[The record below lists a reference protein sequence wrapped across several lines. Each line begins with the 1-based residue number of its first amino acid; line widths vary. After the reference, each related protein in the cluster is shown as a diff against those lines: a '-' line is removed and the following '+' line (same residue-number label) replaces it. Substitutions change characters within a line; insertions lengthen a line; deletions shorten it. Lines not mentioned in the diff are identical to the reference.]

1 MSVIDIR
8 DLHYSVQEHFWVKK
22 KPILRGVTLSVEAGE
37 IFGFLGPNGAGK
49 TTTLKSLLGLLVP
62 ERGEARIFGGL
73 ATDPKVRQR
82 VGFMPERAYYPE
94 HLSARELL
102 IGHGLLA
109 GLSKREADKRSE
121 SILEDVGLLHAKNE
135 RLRGFSKGMLQR
147 VGLGQALMGDPE
159 LVVLDEPM
167 SDLDPIGR
175 YDVRAIMLRLR
186 EQKKTVFFSTH
197 ILPDIEALSDRV
209 AMLVKGQVKRVATVH
224 ELLQDT
230 AARIEV
236 VASGVNDT
244 ILHRHTNSPRN
255 DGVVFAVPNTE
266 RANLLIDELRGA
278 GANVLAVHAVRK
290 TLEDVFVEEAQMR
303 PEEVR

>member
-1 MSVIDIR
+1 MSAIEIR

-22 KPILRGVTLSVEAGE
+22 KPILRGVNLSVNEGE

-49 TTTLKSLLGLLVP
+49 TTTLKSLLGLLKP

-73 ATDPKVRQR
+73 AQDPKVRKR

-94 HLSARELL
+94 HLTARELL

-109 GLSKREADKRSE
+109 GLSKKRAAARSE
-121 SILEDVGLLHAKNE
+121 EILHDVGLTHATNQ

-147 VGLGQALMGDPE
+147 VGLGQALMGDPD

-175 YDVRAIMLRLR
+175 HDVRSIMLRLR

-209 AMLVKGQVKRVATVH
+209 AMLVQGQVRKVASVH
-224 ELLQDT
+224 DLLQDT

-236 VASGVNDT
+236 VASQV
-244 ILHRHTNSPRN
+244 SPALTQSHAGQTRN
-255 DGVVFAVPNTE
+255 EGVVFALSNSE
-266 RANLLIDELRGA
+266 QANMLIDQLRGS
-278 GANVLAVHAVRK
+278 GAQILSVHPVRK
-290 TLEDVFVEEAQMR
+290 TLEDVFVQEAQ
-303 PEEVR
+303 EIA